1 MTQPHETY
9 ADTDNHGA
17 GVPTGRTVIAFGRML
32 ELDQAAR
39 ESALATLSEDDP
51 ELARQLASLL
61 ANADRT
67 TLVFPDFAATAST
80 GHAPH
85 PLLVAGSAI
94 GGFELLEQIGSGG
107 MGEVWRARQTNPTRE
122 VALKVARLDAHAAT
136 RSAAIREPEAL
147 AALRHSCIA
156 TIHASGTDRGFA

>member
-61 ANADRT
+61 PNADRT
-67 TLVFPDFAATAST
+67 TLVFTDFAATAST

-94 GGFELLEQIGSGG
+94 GGFELLEF
-107 MGEVWRARQTNPTRE
+107 VHRCKLRFFLVKTRE
-122 VALKVARLDAHAAT
+122 IQSAKSDADHQDD
-136 RSAAIREPEAL
+136 S
-147 AALRHSCIA
+147 
-156 TIHASGTDRGFA
+156 